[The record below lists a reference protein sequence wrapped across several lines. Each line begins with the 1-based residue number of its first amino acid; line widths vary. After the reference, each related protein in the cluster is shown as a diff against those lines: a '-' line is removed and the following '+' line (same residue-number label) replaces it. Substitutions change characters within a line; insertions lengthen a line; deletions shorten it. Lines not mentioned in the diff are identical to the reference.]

1 MHRSRP
7 VQLSESSSLANEALQ
22 NRALDLRPPSS
33 ATTIPSRLTERQ
45 RAFFHSTCSGL
56 SISAVIRSALAL
68 ILLGSESM
76 VDGSALDWVKRD
88 SIPAVIW
95 TLRLSQETEKWGSVT
110 STVPRS
116 PSSAHR
122 GRASRRPRLG
132 RNGG

>member
-76 VDGSALDWVKRD
+76 EAHPGSGTMSAAQALVSENEQLAKLAR
-88 SIPAVIW
+88 
-95 TLRLSQETEKWGSVT
+95 SQE
-110 STVPRS
+110 
-116 PSSAHR
+116 AI
-122 GRASRRPRLG
+122 
-132 RNGG
+132 